1 MSFSI
6 FVGWVL
12 AGLLAGLVA
21 GVVVKQGGYGLKTD
35 IYLALA
41 GSIGGSWLLRMVG
54 LAPGSVFG
62 AAVVAFIFAGVLIG
76 VQRRFRPVEPTRD
89 ERVALWRWGLAAA
102 IVASGIWLRPAPSTD
117 QA

>member
-21 GVVVKQGGYGLKTD
+21 GVVVKQGGYVLKTD

-54 LAPGSVFG
+54 LAPSSVFG
-62 AAVVAFIFAGVLIG
+62 AAVVAFIFDGVLDG
-76 VQRRFRPVEPTRD
+76 VKRRFRPDDQTLDVRVEHWW
-89 ERVALWRWGLAAA
+89 RVIG
-102 IVASGIWLRPAPSTD
+102 
-117 QA
+117 